1 MGISVVKKLI
11 FRISQKLL
19 ELKSKY
25 IEKYLT
31 VEYELNINYL
41 EQLSL
46 KSQKLWLEVFC
57 NLLLENPEQYLKSEI
72 KSCEQINAAHSSKTN
87 YSAVWPYAIIFYLFP
102 LFLFIGMA
110 ACCLEALRT
119 DLWTLTR
126 CTKKK
131 YLTSDSYFARCTNH
145 YGKSY
150 WKFFSETAYRRNSLY
165 FTCFFR
171 NTCYSR

>member
-46 KSQKLWLEVFC
+46 KSQKL
-57 NLLLENPEQYLKSEI
+57 
-72 KSCEQINAAHSSKTN
+72 
-87 YSAVWPYAIIFYLFP
+87 
-102 LFLFIGMA
+102 
-110 ACCLEALRT
+110 
-119 DLWTLTR
+119 
-126 CTKKK
+126 
-131 YLTSDSYFARCTNH
+131 
-145 YGKSY
+145 
-150 WKFFSETAYRRNSLY
+150 
-165 FTCFFR
+165 
-171 NTCYSR
+171 